1 MLDVSIL
8 HHLALHAHLSNS
20 LLLCKRHHTIIVTA
34 FEAED
39 LSNKMGENK
48 NNETEEEM
56 SQSRIAISSS
66 IASTGAEEE
75 ADNESGGAETGKVR
89 KVTKE
94 ALFSTREQKRA
105 ECVRKCRAVAE
116 ELTKDNVIKE
126 MNYLLEDKVLKLL
139 IV

>member
-1 MLDVSIL
+1 
-8 HHLALHAHLSNS
+8 
-20 LLLCKRHHTIIVTA
+20 
-34 FEAED
+34 
-39 LSNKMGENK
+39 MGENK

-66 IASTGAEEE
+66 IASIGAEEE

-116 ELTKDNVIKE
+116 ELTKDNAIKE
-126 MNYLLEDKVLKLL
+126 MNYLLEDKVKHSFNCFKKPR
-139 IV
+139 

>member
-1 MLDVSIL
+1 MQNVSIL

-56 SQSRIAISSS
+56 SQSRIFSSS
-66 IASTGAEEE
+66 IAIEAA
-75 ADNESGGAETGKVR
+75 ADNESGEGAETGKVR

-116 ELTKDNVIKE
+116 ELTKDNAIKE
-126 MNYLLEDKVLKLL
+126 MNYLLEDKVKHFL

>member
-1 MLDVSIL
+1 
-8 HHLALHAHLSNS
+8 
-20 LLLCKRHHTIIVTA
+20 
-34 FEAED
+34 
-39 LSNKMGENK
+39 MGENK

-66 IASTGAEEE
+66 IASTGAGEEE

>member
-56 SQSRIAISSS
+56 SQSRIFSSS
-66 IASTGAEEE
+66 IAIEAAA
-75 ADNESGGAETGKVR
+75 ADNESGEGAETGKVR

-126 MNYLLEDKVLKLL
+126 MNYLLEDKVLYPF
-139 IV
+139 